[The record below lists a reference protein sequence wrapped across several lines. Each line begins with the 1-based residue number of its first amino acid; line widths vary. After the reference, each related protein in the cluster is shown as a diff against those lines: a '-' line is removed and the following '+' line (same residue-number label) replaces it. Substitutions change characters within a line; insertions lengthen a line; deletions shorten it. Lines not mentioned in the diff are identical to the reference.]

1 MEIKKVKTLKKT
13 PKIEKNTIKFNIT
26 PEQIEK
32 VRPYV
37 KNFDKVILKEF
48 NLFCVALDDA
58 VVANLD
64 KDYKHTKISK
74 MLEDVLN
81 EITEAQPTPHHEK
94 GRVTVID
101 DHITTYEED
110 LERFVDIPRQELEE
124 MWREMEEK
132 SKKFGLKGNKP
143 FDAFIKD
150 LEEYKKKKSENS

>member
-1 MEIKKVKTLKKT
+1 MKNHKKT

-32 VRPYV
+32 VSPYV
-37 KNFDKVILKEF
+37 KNFDKVILKEY

-81 EITEAQPTPHHEK
+81 EITEAQPTPYHDT
-94 GRVTVID
+94 GRITFID
-101 DHITTYEED
+101 DHIPTKEEIEES
-110 LERFVDIPRQELEE
+110 LKHLTKEELDAID
-124 MWREMEEK
+124 RE
-132 SKKFGLKGNKP
+132 FGFTPN
-143 FDAFIKD
+143 
-150 LEEYKKKKSENS
+150 N